1 MKIQKGMV
9 KYKDRNDIIC
19 IYGVTDAGKTYYFL
33 NNDGK
38 SFANGNY
45 VASTEL
51 VEAID
56 PMYKASKVGVID
68 SEGNEVIPCEN
79 KGVKP
84 ITDDVIL
91 VEKAVPTTES
101 VLQAIERRSDSLY
114 AAQLVSTP
122 AQIKDS
128 IYREMGND
136 GRFLFNDQFA
146 EATVYDINGNNL
158 VNGDVYSF
166 IAMNNDHLYLS
177 KNVPE
182 SPVVHFVLGENKIEE
197 AAVTETA
204 QEETV
209 QAPAPEPPVEVNE
222 EKEQIDVNDVNV
234 PMDVV
239 ENALE
244 GQASE
249 PEHNVIQDNFD
260 VDKHTP
266 LENVN
271 EGLELP
277 STDDFMAATNVGIPV
292 VHEDEAPVAETT
304 EETPTQEV
312 TNVQPAEEVTEE
324 QPVQEETV
332 AEEVPTEEMVA
343 DAVVPSAEEAMAATE
358 VDAAVED
365 VVPNIDYVEEQV
377 NAETTVSEDEMVAET
392 EGAVE
397 DTVTEEALVEETPEA
412 VVESEDTVEVT
423 DEVVTPEEV
432 ATEEAPVEEVFE
444 EFVDVTDQVV
454 EETAPEEFVTEET
467 APEEFVAE
475 ETEEVTLDIGE
486 TDNEETVEDTIEEPM
501 EEASV
506 EEEKEAPLAEE
517 DIQNLLDETSMDLF
531 GGAPLQIDSIVNGT
545 GTDELDNYT
554 FTIPETSNSDNLFDD
569 VAKSMADLIRQVRE
583 QRATIANYEEIIDGL
598 NADKAELQGK
608 VTAVEHHNVEL
619 SDRSRTLEN
628 AVIKLK
634 TRIEMLASKIHEK
647 DEVIDRQSK
656 ELKDLREQSA
666 GKAQLLSLLRDA
678 QALVNDTNAVDD
690 VEDYSYIKA
699 A

>member
-19 IYGVTDAGKTYYFL
+19 IYGVTDAGNTYYFL

-266 LENVN
+266 LENLN

-454 EETAPEEFVTEET
+454 EDT

-475 ETEEVTLDIGE
+475 ETEKVTLDIGE
-486 TDNEETVEDTIEEPM
+486 TDNEEAVEDTI

>member
-19 IYGVTDAGKTYYFL
+19 IYGVTDEGKTYYFL

-38 SFANGNY
+38 SFVNGNY
-45 VASTEL
+45 VVSTEL

-68 SEGNEVIPCEN
+68 SEGREVIPCEN

-158 VNGDVYSF
+158 VNGEVYSF
-166 IAMNNDHLYLS
+166 IAVNNDRLYLS

-182 SPVVHFVLGENKIEE
+182 SPVVHFALGENKVEE
-197 AAVTETA
+197 VVATEAV
-204 QEETV
+204 QQETV
-209 QAPAPEPPVEVNE
+209 QAPVPEAPVVAPE
-222 EKEQIDVNDVNV
+222 EKEQIDVNDVSV

-244 GQASE
+244 GQATE
-249 PEHNVIQDNFD
+249 AEHNVIQDNFD
-260 VDKHTP
+260 VDTHTP

-277 STDDFMAATNVGIPV
+277 STDDFLAATNVGIPV
-292 VHEDEAPVAETT
+292 VHEDDVPTADVT
-304 EETPTQEV
+304 EETPVQEV
-312 TNVQPAEEVTEE
+312 TDEQSTQEATDV
-324 QPVQEETV
+324 QPVQEEVV
-332 AEEVPTEEMVA
+332 AEEN
-343 DAVVPSAEEAMAATE
+343 VVPSVDEALAATE
-358 VDAAVED
+358 VVDAVQD
-365 VVPNIDYVEEQV
+365 MVPNIDDVEEQV
-377 NAETTVSEDEMVAET
+377 NAETTPVEETVVETTEEVVAAEETPAEEMPVDETVVED
-392 EGAVE
+392 AVE
-397 DTVTEEALVEETPEA
+397 EVVEETP
-412 VVESEDTVEVT
+412 VEEVF
-423 DEVVTPEEV
+423 DEVVV
-432 ATEEAPVEEVFE
+432 EEAAAEETPVEEVFE

-454 EETAPEEFVTEET
+454 EETAPEEEIVN
-467 APEEFVAE
+467 
-475 ETEEVTLDIGE
+475 EEVALDIGE
-486 TDNEETVEDTIEEPM
+486 TNLDDTAVEEVV
-501 EEASV
+501 EEAPV

-531 GGAPLQIDSIVNGT
+531 GGAPLQIDSIVNGN
-545 GTDELDNYT
+545 GNDELDNYT

-628 AVIKLK
+628 AVVKLK
-634 TRIEMLASKIHEK
+634 TRIEMLASKLHEK
-647 DEVIDRQSK
+647 DEVIERQTK

-678 QALVNDTNAVDD
+678 QALVNDANVDDD

>member
-19 IYGVTDAGKTYYFL
+19 IYGVTDEGKTYYFL

-38 SFANGNY
+38 SFVNGNY
-45 VASTEL
+45 VVSTEL

-68 SEGNEVIPCEN
+68 SEGREVIPCEN

-158 VNGDVYSF
+158 VNGEVYSF
-166 IAMNNDHLYLS
+166 IAVNNDHLYLS

-182 SPVVHFVLGENKIEE
+182 SPVVHFALGENKVEE
-197 AAVTETA
+197 VVATEAV
-204 QEETV
+204 QQETV
-209 QAPAPEPPVEVNE
+209 QAPVVAPE
-222 EKEQIDVNDVNV
+222 EKEQIDVNDVSV

-244 GQASE
+244 GQATE
-249 PEHNVIQDNFD
+249 AEHNVIQDNFD
-260 VDKHTP
+260 VDTHTP

-271 EGLELP
+271 EGLDLP
-277 STDDFMAATNVGIPV
+277 STDDFLAATNVGIPV
-292 VHEDEAPVAETT
+292 VHEDDVTTTDVTGETPVQEVTD
-304 EETPTQEV
+304 EQPTQEV
-312 TNVQPAEEVTEE
+312 TDV
-324 QPVQEETV
+324 QPVQEEVV
-332 AEEVPTEEMVA
+332 AEEALVEEN
-343 DAVVPSAEEAMAATE
+343 VVPSVDEALAATE
-358 VDAAVED
+358 VVDAVED
-365 VVPNIDYVEEQV
+365 MVPNIDDVEEQV
-377 NAETTVSEDEMVAET
+377 NAETTPVEETVAET
-392 EGAVE
+392 TEEVVAAEETPAEEMPVDETVVE
-397 DTVTEEALVEETPEA
+397 DTVEEVVEETPVEEVFGEV
-412 VVESEDTVEVT
+412 VVEEA
-423 DEVVTPEEV
+423 
-432 ATEEAPVEEVFE
+432 ATEETPVEEVFE

-454 EETAPEEFVTEET
+454 EENIPVEESV
-467 APEEFVAE
+467 
-475 ETEEVTLDIGE
+475 TEEVTLDIGE
-486 TDNEETVEDTIEEPM
+486 TDLDDTAVEEVVEDVV
-501 EEASV
+501 EEAPV

-531 GGAPLQIDSIVNGT
+531 GGAPLQIDSIVNGN
-545 GTDELDNYT
+545 GNDELDNYT

-628 AVIKLK
+628 AVVKLK
-634 TRIEMLASKIHEK
+634 TRIEMLASKLHEK
-647 DEVIDRQSK
+647 DEVIERQTK

-678 QALVNDTNAVDD
+678 QALVNDANADDD

>member
-19 IYGVTDAGKTYYFL
+19 IYGVTDEGKTYYFL

-38 SFANGNY
+38 SFVNGNY
-45 VASTEL
+45 VVSTEL

-68 SEGNEVIPCEN
+68 SEGREVIPCEN

-158 VNGDVYSF
+158 VNGEVYSF
-166 IAMNNDHLYLS
+166 IAVNNDRLYLS

-182 SPVVHFVLGENKIEE
+182 SPVVHFALGENKVEE
-197 AAVTETA
+197 VVATEAV
-204 QEETV
+204 QQETV
-209 QAPAPEPPVEVNE
+209 QAPVPEAPVVAPE
-222 EKEQIDVNDVNV
+222 EKEQIDVNDVSV

-244 GQASE
+244 GQATE
-249 PEHNVIQDNFD
+249 AEHNVIQDNFD
-260 VDKHTP
+260 VDTHTP

-277 STDDFMAATNVGIPV
+277 STDDFLAATNVGIPV
-292 VHEDEAPVAETT
+292 VHEDDVPTADVT
-304 EETPTQEV
+304 EETPVQEV
-312 TNVQPAEEVTEE
+312 TDEQPTQEATDV
-324 QPVQEETV
+324 QPVQEEVV
-332 AEEVPTEEMVA
+332 AEEALVEEN
-343 DAVVPSAEEAMAATE
+343 VVPSVDEALATTE
-358 VDAAVED
+358 VVDAVED
-365 VVPNIDYVEEQV
+365 MVPNIDDVEEQV
-377 NAETTVSEDEMVAET
+377 NAETTPVEETVVETTEEVVSAEETPAEEMPVDETVVED
-392 EGAVE
+392 AVE
-397 DTVTEEALVEETPEA
+397 EVVEETP
-412 VVESEDTVEVT
+412 VEEVF
-423 DEVVTPEEV
+423 DEVVVEEA
-432 ATEEAPVEEVFE
+432 ATEETPVEEVFE

-454 EETAPEEFVTEET
+454 EETAPEEEIVN
-467 APEEFVAE
+467 
-475 ETEEVTLDIGE
+475 EEVALDIGE
-486 TDNEETVEDTIEEPM
+486 TNLDDTAVEEVVEEVV
-501 EEASV
+501 EEAPV

-531 GGAPLQIDSIVNGT
+531 GGAPLQIDSIVNGN
-545 GTDELDNYT
+545 GNDELDNYT

-628 AVIKLK
+628 AVVKLK
-634 TRIEMLASKIHEK
+634 TRIEMLASKLHEK
-647 DEVIDRQSK
+647 DEVIERQTK

-678 QALVNDTNAVDD
+678 QALVNDANVDDD

>member
-38 SFANGNY
+38 SFANGNF

-56 PMYKASKVGVID
+56 PMFKASKVGVID
-68 SEGNEVIPCEN
+68 SEGMEVIPCEN

-84 ITDDVIL
+84 ITDNVIL

-146 EATVYDINGNNL
+146 EATVYDTNGNNL
-158 VNGDVYSF
+158 VNGEVYSF
-166 IAMNNDHLYLS
+166 IAINNDHLYLS

-182 SPVVHFVLGENKIEE
+182 SPVVHFALGENKVEE
-197 AAVTETA
+197 AAPVEEA
-204 QEETV
+204 VAEEVVQEEPV
-209 QAPAPEPPVEVNE
+209 QAPAPEAPLEANE
-222 EKEQIDVNDVNV
+222 EKEQIDVNNVNV
-234 PMDVV
+234 PVDVV

-244 GQASE
+244 GQPTE

-260 VDKHTP
+260 VDTHTP

-277 STDDFMAATNVGIPV
+277 STDDFLAATNLGIPV
-292 VHEDEAPVAETT
+292 IHEDTVPVEEVAEAA
-304 EETPTQEV
+304 
-312 TNVQPAEEVTEE
+312 PAEEV
-324 QPVQEETV
+324 V
-332 AEEVPTEEMVA
+332 AEE
-343 DAVVPSAEEAMAATE
+343 AVVETAPVEEVVQEDVVSQDSPVEETIPTVEEAMESNVTE
-358 VDAAVED
+358 VAED
-365 VVPNIDYVEEQV
+365 VVPNIDDVEGLV
-377 NAETTVSEDEMVAET
+377 NSEIAET
-392 EGAVE
+392 EDVVAENEEIVEEVAEAAPAEEAETVDTTEEETAPAEEVVE
-397 DTVTEEALVEETPEA
+397 DVTTEPVSDEVIEEFI
-412 VVESEDTVEVT
+412 DVT
-423 DEVVTPEEV
+423 DEVVPEEHEETV
-432 ATEEAPVEEVFE
+432 TEEVEEEVSLDIGDTDVVEEDTEVVEEVFE
-444 EFVDVTDQVV
+444 E
-454 EETAPEEFVTEET
+454 AP
-467 APEEFVAE
+467 VAE
-475 ETEEVTLDIGE
+475 EKEE
-486 TDNEETVEDTIEEPM
+486 
-501 EEASV
+501 
-506 EEEKEAPLAEE
+506 PLAEE
-517 DIQNLLDETSMDLF
+517 DIQTLLDETSMDLF
-531 GGAPLQIDSIVNGT
+531 GGAPLQIDSIVNGN
-545 GTDELDNYT
+545 GNDELDNYT

-634 TRIEMLASKIHEK
+634 TRIEMLASKLHEK
-647 DEVIDRQSK
+647 DEVIERQTK

-678 QALVNDTNAVDD
+678 QALVNDANADDD